1 MVLQLLLNGSNMFL
15 KIKKYRFILL
25 GIFSMLTSCASEK
38 SEMLTFASQDK
49 NLIVYVSGEKPNLVD
64 PWNVNITLDVFGKKV
79 TKGIEYYS
87 RNLDRSTVL
96 CDWNDQ
102 GSCVLTF
109 MQQDNTK
116 RVFLIEGTEDMY
128 SFRDISD
135 AE

>member
-1 MVLQLLLNGSNMFL
+1 MIL
-15 KIKKYRFILL
+15 KSKNKIDKFILYGVISILTL
-25 GIFSMLTSCASEK
+25 GSCASEK
-38 SEMLTFASQDK
+38 SEVLTFTSQDK
-49 NLIVYVSGEKPNLVD
+49 NLIVYVSGQKPNLVD
-64 PWNVNITLDVFGKKV
+64 PWNVNITLDIFGKKV

-87 RNLDRSTVL
+87 RKLDSSTVL
-96 CDWNDQ
+96 CEWNDQ

-109 MQQDNTK
+109 MQQDDTK

>member
-1 MVLQLLLNGSNMFL
+1 MFL

-87 RNLDRSTVL
+87 RKLDRSTVL

>member
-1 MVLQLLLNGSNMFL
+1 
-15 KIKKYRFILL
+15 
-25 GIFSMLTSCASEK
+25 MLTSCASEK

>member
-1 MVLQLLLNGSNMFL
+1 MFL
-15 KIKKYRFILL
+15 ESKNKVREFILL
-25 GIFSMLTSCASEK
+25 GLVSMFMFASCASEK
-38 SEMLTFASQDK
+38 SEVLIFPSQDK
-49 NLIVYVSGEKPNLVD
+49 NLIVYVSGEKPNIVD
-64 PWNVNITLDVFGKKV
+64 PWDVNITLDVFGKKI

-87 RNLDRSTVL
+87 RKLDSSTVF

-109 MQQDNTK
+109 IQQDDTK
-116 RVFLIEGTEDMY
+116 RVFLIEGNEEMY